1 MRGLVVKGIGGF
13 YFVKTEDGVYRAK
26 GRGLFKKS
34 KNTLMVGDEVEL
46 NISKDGESDSL
57 IEKIYPRK
65 NHFIRPAIANV
76 DQIIVVTALSEPAPS
91 FEIIDKML
99 VNAEMNSIEPMLCI
113 TKPDLDQKGLLEQ
126 ILSTYKP
133 MYRCFVV
140 NGRTGE
146 GVDELKASLKDKK
159 TALMG
164 PSGVGKS
171 TITNLISPCALME
184 TGDISDKTR
193 RGKHTT
199 RHIEIFSCQGGYIYD
214 TPGFTSLYTEGVEE
228 ARLSSLFPEF
238 VDKSRGCRFDNCR
251 HINEPECVIKSAV
264 ESGEI
269 ARTRYTSYLSMIDEI
284 KRNKR
289 F

>member
-13 YFVKTEDGVYRAK
+13 YFVKTEDGLYRAK

-99 VNAEMNSIEPMLCI
+99 VNAEMNLVEPMLCI
-113 TKPDLDQKGLLEQ
+113 TKPDLDKKGLLEQ

-133 MYRCFVV
+133 MYRCFCCKRK
-140 NGRTGE
+140 N
-146 GVDELKASLKDKK
+146 
-159 TALMG
+159 
-164 PSGVGKS
+164 
-171 TITNLISPCALME
+171 
-184 TGDISDKTR
+184 R
-193 RGKHTT
+193 R
-199 RHIEIFSCQGGYIYD
+199 RRRCI
-214 TPGFTSLYTEGVEE
+214 L
-228 ARLSSLFPEF
+228 RLL
-238 VDKSRGCRFDNCR
+238 
-251 HINEPECVIKSAV
+251 
-264 ESGEI
+264 
-269 ARTRYTSYLSMIDEI
+269 
-284 KRNKR
+284 
-289 F
+289 

>member
-1 MRGLVVKGIGGF
+1 M
-13 YFVKTEDGVYRAK
+13 KTDEGVYRAK

-34 KNTLMVGDEVEL
+34 NNTLMVGDEVEL
-46 NISKDGESDSL
+46 IISKDGESDSL

-65 NHFIRPAIANV
+65 NCFVRPAIANV
-76 DQIIVVTALSEPAPS
+76 DQIIVVTALSEPSPS

-99 VNAEMNSIEPMLCI
+99 VNAEMNLIKPMLCI
-113 TKPDLDQKGLLEQ
+113 TKPDLDQKGLLDQ

-133 MYRCFVV
+133 IYKCFVV

-146 GVDELKASLKDKK
+146 GVDDLKAPLKNKK

-171 TITNLISPCALME
+171 SITNLISPCALME

-214 TPGFTSLYTEGVEE
+214 TPGFTSLYTEDVEE
-228 ARLSSLFPEF
+228 ARLSSFFPEF
-238 VDKSRGCRFDNCR
+238 VDKTLGCRFDNCR
-251 HINEPECVIKSAV
+251 HINEPECEIKSAV
-264 ESGEI
+264 ESAEI
-269 ARTRYTSYLSMIDEI
+269 AKTRYDSYLSMIDEI

>member
-113 TKPDLDQKGLLEQ
+113 TKPDLDKKGLLEQ

-133 MYRCFVV
+133 IYRCFVV

-146 GVDELKASLKDKK
+146 GVDDLKASLKDKK

-164 PSGVGKS
+164 PSGVGS
-171 TITNLISPCALME
+171 RLLQTSFRLAL
-184 TGDISDKTR
+184 
-193 RGKHTT
+193 
-199 RHIEIFSCQGGYIYD
+199 
-214 TPGFTSLYTEGVEE
+214 
-228 ARLSSLFPEF
+228 
-238 VDKSRGCRFDNCR
+238 
-251 HINEPECVIKSAV
+251 
-264 ESGEI
+264 
-269 ARTRYTSYLSMIDEI
+269 
-284 KRNKR
+284 
-289 F
+289 

>member
-13 YFVKTEDGVYRAK
+13 YFVKTDEGVYRAK

-34 KNTLMVGDEVEL
+34 NNTLMVGDEVEL
-46 NISKDGESDSL
+46 SISKDGESDSL

-65 NHFIRPAIANV
+65 NYFVRPAIANV
-76 DQIIVVTALSEPAPS
+76 DQIIVVTALSEPEPS

-99 VNAEMNSIEPMLCI
+99 VNAEMNLIKPMLCI
-113 TKPDLDQKGLLEQ
+113 TKPDLDQKGLLDQ

-133 MYRCFVV
+133 IYKCFVV

-146 GVDELKASLKDKK
+146 GVDDLKASLNNKK

-171 TITNLISPCALME
+171 SITNLISPCALME

-199 RHIEIFSCQGGYIYD
+199 RHIEIFSCQGIYD
-214 TPGFTSLYTEGVEE
+214 TPGFTSLYTEDVEE
-228 ARLSSLFPEF
+228 ARLSSFFPEF
-238 VDKSRGCRFDNCR
+238 VDKSLGCRFDNCR
-251 HINEPECVIKSAV
+251 HINEPECEIKSAV
-264 ESGEI
+264 ESAEI
-269 ARTRYTSYLSMIDEI
+269 AKTRYDSYLSMIDEI

>member
-1 MRGLVVKGIGGF
+1 
-13 YFVKTEDGVYRAK
+13 
-26 GRGLFKKS
+26 
-34 KNTLMVGDEVEL
+34 MVGDEVEL

-113 TKPDLDQKGLLEQ
+113 TKPDLDKKGLLEQ

-133 MYRCFVV
+133 IYRCFVV

-146 GVDELKASLKDKK
+146 GVDDLKASLKDKK

-214 TPGFTSLYTEGVEE
+214 TPGFTSLYTEGVDE

-251 HINEPECVIKSAV
+251 HINEPECEIKSAV

-269 ARTRYTSYLSMIDEI
+269 ARTRYDSYLSMIDEI

>member
-1 MRGLVVKGIGGF
+1 M
-13 YFVKTEDGVYRAK
+13 
-26 GRGLFKKS
+26 
-34 KNTLMVGDEVEL
+34 EL
-46 NISKDGESDSL
+46 SISKDGESDSL

-65 NHFIRPAIANV
+65 NYFVRPAIANV
-76 DQIIVVTALSEPAPS
+76 DQIIVVTALSEPEPS

-99 VNAEMNSIEPMLCI
+99 VNAEMNLIKPMLCI
-113 TKPDLDQKGLLEQ
+113 TKPDLDQKGLLDQ

-133 MYRCFVV
+133 IYKCFVV

-146 GVDELKASLKDKK
+146 GVDDLKASLKNKK

-171 TITNLISPCALME
+171 SITNLISPCALME

-214 TPGFTSLYTEGVEE
+214 TPGFTSLYTEDVEE
-228 ARLSSLFPEF
+228 TRLSSFFPEF

-251 HINEPECVIKSAV
+251 HINEPECEIKSAV
-264 ESGEI
+264 ESAEI
-269 ARTRYTSYLSMIDEI
+269 TKTRYDSYLSMIDEI

>member
-1 MRGLVVKGIGGF
+1 MQLI
-13 YFVKTEDGVYRAK
+13 
-26 GRGLFKKS
+26 
-34 KNTLMVGDEVEL
+34 
-46 NISKDGESDSL
+46 ISKVGESDSL

-65 NHFIRPAIANV
+65 NCFVRPAIANV
-76 DQIIVVTALSEPAPS
+76 DQIIVVTALSEPSPS

-99 VNAEMNSIEPMLCI
+99 VNAEMNLIKPMLCI
-113 TKPDLDQKGLLEQ
+113 TKPDLDQKGLLNQ

-133 MYRCFVV
+133 IYKCFVV

-146 GVDELKASLKDKK
+146 GVDDLKASLKNKK

-171 TITNLISPCALME
+171 SITNLISPCALME

-214 TPGFTSLYTEGVEE
+214 TPGFTSLYTEDAEE
-228 ARLSSLFPEF
+228 ARLSSFFPEF
-238 VDKSRGCRFDNCR
+238 VDKSLGCRFDNCR
-251 HINEPECVIKSAV
+251 HINEPECEIKSAV
-264 ESGEI
+264 ESAEI
-269 ARTRYTSYLSMIDEI
+269 AKTRYDSYLSMIDEI